1 MEQFGAAQLSYHIVF
16 GLKFICDIRVFYN
29 KFIWCKIYLFCEK
42 YIFNFH
48 WGGNMGR
55 TESVTNQ
62 YGNAI
67 AYRQNKKCGER
78 NEVCV
83 WRSAR
88 YLRCTLQI
96 CTCLALY
103 LFGIV
108 ITIRNWN
115 FYHCYNIF
123 LVASKQYN
131 KEKLKL
137 VCETHKRDILEICRH
152 ILYKMVAL
160 RCFKLHM
167 NRYALEIQWWKIA

>member
-1 MEQFGAAQLSYHIVF
+1 MEQFGAAQLSYHRVF

-88 YLRCTLQI
+88 YLRCIYVTN
-96 CTCLALY
+96 LY
-103 LFGIV
+103 VFGI
-108 ITIRNWN
+108 
-115 FYHCYNIF
+115 IF
-123 LVASKQYN
+123 IWHRHHN
-131 KEKLKL
+131 PELKL
-137 VCETHKRDILEICRH
+137 LPL
-152 ILYKMVAL
+152 LYIYSCK
-160 RCFKLHM
+160 
-167 NRYALEIQWWKIA
+167 